1 VTPAARPAPGSPAPG
16 SPAPGRTDRDAQ
28 RWQQA
33 AQLRAEHKRWIIVWL
48 APENCFRAYRRMP
61 GARRDTAL
69 SAATSA
75 EMASLIAQAEQVAR
89 APASGKE
96 GS

>member
-1 VTPAARPAPGSPAPG
+1 VTPASRPAPG

-33 AQLRAEHKRWIIVWL
+33 AQLRAEHKRWIVVWL

-75 EMASLIAQAEQVAR
+75 EMANLIARAEQVTPTPPSR
-89 APASGKE
+89 NERS
-96 GS
+96 

>member
-1 VTPAARPAPGSPAPG
+1 MTPAARPAPGGPASG
-16 SPAPGRTDRDAQ
+16 STERDAQ

-33 AQLRAEHKRWIIVWL
+33 AQLRAEHKAWIIVWL

-75 EMASLIAQAEQVAR
+75 EMAGLIAQTELATR
-89 APASGKE
+89 TPPPRKE
-96 GS
+96 RP

>member
-1 VTPAARPAPGSPAPG
+1 VTPASRPPPGSPAP
-16 SPAPGRTDRDAQ
+16 SSTDRDTQ

-33 AQLRAEHKRWIIVWL
+33 AQLRAEHKRWIVVWL

-75 EMASLIAQAEQVAR
+75 EMAGLIAQAEQ
-89 APASGKE
+89 ASRTPPSRTE
-96 GS
+96 PP

>member
-1 VTPAARPAPGSPAPG
+1 VTPASHPASGS
-16 SPAPGRTDRDAQ
+16 TDRDAQ

-33 AQLRAEHKRWIIVWL
+33 AQLRAEHKRWIVIWL
-48 APENCFRAYRRMP
+48 APENCFRAYRRLP

-75 EMASLIAQAEQVAR
+75 EMADLIDQAEQATR
-89 APASGKE
+89 TPPPRTE

>member
-1 VTPAARPAPGSPAPG
+1 MTPAARPAPGSPAP
-16 SPAPGRTDRDAQ
+16 SRTDRDAQ

-69 SAATSA
+69 SAATCA
-75 EMASLIAQAEQVAR
+75 EMADLIAQAEQPTR
-89 APASGKE
+89 TPPSRTE
-96 GS
+96 RP

>member
-1 VTPAARPAPGSPAPG
+1 MTPASRPAPGRPAPGS
-16 SPAPGRTDRDAQ
+16 TDRDAQ

-33 AQLRAEHKRWIIVWL
+33 AQLRAEHKGWIVVWL

-61 GARRDTAL
+61 SARRDTAL

-75 EMASLIAQAEQVAR
+75 AMADLIAQAERAAR
-89 APASGKE
+89 TPPSRKE
-96 GS
+96 RS